1 MFLQTTGTSSAAAF
15 ASTVKAAVMPVV
27 HHYAP
32 LPATKAETGW
42 TMDMG
47 MDWTDDWSDDWDMSW
62 SDSFMGT
69 TGNVTGGPIT
79 TPLVSFPP
87 ELSDV
92 YPYTPPN
99 TGTGATQESSGE
111 QWLIQNNWGVDGTG
125 TQENYWDNGDGT
137 VLQDGDAL
145 QPGQEA
151 LVLPV
156 NDADYTLETSN
167 ASLVMNALD
176 NTITVTPAGT
186 QSHIDGGAGSDT
198 LILPGA
204 SSQFF
209 VQTMPD
215 GSSAIF
221 DQTGVF
227 NLVATNVEQ
236 AVFTDKAVNL
246 VDTVAVPGEL
256 PEDELPDDKPFDD
269 ITFGDDDAADG
280 DDDSFSQ
287 TPDALLVS
295 QWLQN
300 PFEPFPTTQ
309 FVELVFERVFQ
320 QELGTEEAQY
330 WNNWVYD
337 YIQEPG
343 QFAHLTGLINE
354 YSEVLFV

>member
-1 MFLQTTGTSSAAAF
+1 MLTKNLPPATGATAKVQTTATMTASVGTGGE
-15 ASTVKAAVMPVV
+15 MN
-27 HHYAP
+27 
-32 LPATKAETGW
+32 
-42 TMDMG
+42 
-47 MDWTDDWSDDWDMSW
+47 MDWGIGWADDGWDMSW
-62 SDSFMGT
+62 GDSFMGT
-69 TGNVTGGPIT
+69 TGNATGGAIT

-87 ELSDV
+87 EVSDI
-92 YPYTPPN
+92 YPYTPTSSG
-99 TGTGATQESSGE
+99 TGPGATQENSGDE
-111 QWLIQNNWGVDGTG
+111 GLIQNDWGGADGTG
-125 TQENYWDNGDGT
+125 TQENYWDNSDGT
-137 VLQDGDAL
+137 VLQGGDAL

-151 LVLPV
+151 LVLRV
-156 NDADYTLETSN
+156 NEADYTLETSN

-176 NTITVTPAGT
+176 NIITVTPAGT
-186 QSHIDGGAGSDT
+186 QSYIDGGAGSDT

-236 AVFTDKAVNL
+236 AVFTDK
-246 VDTVAVPGEL
+246 TVALATAATV
-256 PEDELPDDKPFDD
+256 PEDDLPTDDPFGD
-269 ITFGDDDAADG
+269 ITFGDDDF
-280 DDDSFSQ
+280 FSQ
-287 TPDALLVS
+287 TPDALVVS
-295 QWLQN
+295 QWMQN
-300 PFEPFPTTQ
+300 PFAPFPTAQ
-309 FVELVFERVFQ
+309 FVDLVFERVFQ

-343 QFAHLTGLINE
+343 QFAHLTGLITE

>member
-1 MFLQTTGTSSAAAF
+1 MFVQTLPTPTGTTAKVQATATTSTKATAPSMSMGDMTMGAGGEMNMDWGMAWADDGWGMNMSWGDNFMGNSGSTTG
-15 ASTVKAAVMPVV
+15 AV
-27 HHYAP
+27 
-32 LPATKAETGW
+32 
-42 TMDMG
+42 
-47 MDWTDDWSDDWDMSW
+47 
-62 SDSFMGT
+62 
-69 TGNVTGGPIT
+69 I
-79 TPLVSFPP
+79 TPLVNFPP
-87 ELSDV
+87 AVSDV
-92 YPYTPPN
+92 YPYPYTPAN
-99 TGTGATQESSGE
+99 TGAGAGATQENNGDE
-111 QWLIQNNWGVDGTG
+111 WLIQNDWGGADGTG
-125 TQENYWDNGDGT
+125 TQENYWDNGDST
-137 VLQDGDAL
+137 VLQGGDAL

-151 LVLPV
+151 LVLRV
-156 NDADYTLETSN
+156 NEADYTLETSN

-186 QSHIDGGAGSDT
+186 QSHIDGGAGSDS

-236 AVFTDKAVNL
+236 AVFTDK
-246 VDTVAVPGEL
+246 TVALATAVTV
-256 PEDELPDDKPFDD
+256 PEDDLPTDDPFGD
-269 ITFGDDDAADG
+269 ITFGDDDF
-280 DDDSFSQ
+280 FSQ
-287 TPDALLVS
+287 TPDALVVS
-295 QWLQN
+295 QWMQN
-300 PFEPFPTTQ
+300 PFAPFPTAQ
-309 FVELVFERVFQ
+309 FVDLVFERVFQ

-354 YSEVLFV
+354 YSEALFV